1 MKQTIEN
8 FKNKQE
14 RALQILRKIQ
24 RFLQTGED
32 LGIPVNQSVNEKLE
46 NAIQN
51 LDGGKLKVALIGGFS
66 EGKTSIAAAWL
77 GRLDKS
83 AMKISHQES
92 SNEVRVFELDDV
104 TLIDTPGLFGFK
116 EQKNINTGEI
126 EKYKDITKKY
136 VSEAHLILYV
146 MNSTNP
152 IKESHKEDLNWLFR
166 DLQLLSRTVFVLSRF
181 DEVADVEDENEYRD
195 AFFIKRDNVI
205 GRLRDLIQLDEQE
218 AENLAVVAIS
228 ANPFDLGTEYWLE
241 NPEKF
246 QSLSH
251 IAELQAA
258 TSRKVEQ
265 NGGLKAIVEETRQT
279 VIRDILNK
287 QLPVAIANDKK
298 IAIEV
303 EKLSQANN
311 HLEKQLQ
318 NITVNLTEARIHLR
332 EFITRYFSGLILQ
345 TNGISID
352 TFNDF
357 FEREIGSEGVI
368 INSKVQNEFER
379 QFQSINQDVSRVQIS
394 YQNEVD
400 HYNSTLGTLGRQG
413 VHFAVK
419 NGVISKEGVLFARD
433 ALVSGGKLIGIDL
446 SNLLKFKPW
455 GATNLASGLSGAIVA
470 AGLALEI
477 WDSIQQ
483 AKKEQVFQKLKAGM
497 KEKLE
502 AQRAEILKLINS
514 EHFERNF
521 FPNLLELHESVSEMN
536 ATIQER
542 RLQQSKF
549 NEWRKYGE
557 SIEVE
562 FTMN

>member
-181 DEVADVEDENEYRD
+181 DEVADVEDESEYRD